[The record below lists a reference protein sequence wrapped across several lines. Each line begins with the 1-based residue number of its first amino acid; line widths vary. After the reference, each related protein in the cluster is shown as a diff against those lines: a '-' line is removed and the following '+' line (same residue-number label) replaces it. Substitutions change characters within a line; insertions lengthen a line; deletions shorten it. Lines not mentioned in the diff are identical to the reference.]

1 MTNEEVM
8 VELKSTLRYIA
19 NSRRAT
25 NAQVR
30 AALLLAI
37 TEGADRIT
45 IRDMAMAVG
54 LYEVHAG

>member
-1 MTNEEVM
+1 MTPEEAM
-8 VELKSTLRYIA
+8 DELKSTLRYIA

>member
-37 TEGADRIT
+37 TEGASQAT
-45 IRDMAMAVG
+45 IEDMAMAVG
-54 LYEVHAG
+54 LHGHKE

>member
-1 MTNEEVM
+1 MTPEEAM
-8 VELKSTLRYIA
+8 DELKSTLRDIA

-37 TEGADRIT
+37 TEGADREV
-45 IRDMAMAVG
+45 IRQMALDVG
-54 LYEVHAG
+54 MHRVAIA